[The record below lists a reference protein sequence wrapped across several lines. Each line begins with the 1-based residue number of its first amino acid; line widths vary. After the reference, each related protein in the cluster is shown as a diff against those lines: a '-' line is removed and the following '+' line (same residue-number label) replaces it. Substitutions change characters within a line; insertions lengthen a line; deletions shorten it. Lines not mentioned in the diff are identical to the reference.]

1 MQMINA
7 LDYGMTKVADLMR
20 KHVLV
25 PAISNVSVA
34 VNVEILDEGSPKH
47 YVSVL
52 RVVPSEEQKDDKDGS
67 NQYSRIIDISKLT
80 CKFICVEN
88 SKWMQSFAK

>member
-7 LDYGMTKVADLMR
+7 LDYGMIKVADLMR

-52 RVVPSEEQKDDKDGS
+52 RVVPSEEQKV
-67 NQYSRIIDISKLT
+67 IIL
-80 CKFICVEN
+80 
-88 SKWMQSFAK
+88 

>member
-1 MQMINA
+1 MSFFCFIVLRNHFFVLFIMQMIGA
-7 LDYGMTKVADLMR
+7 LDYGMAKIADLMM

-25 PAISNVSVA
+25 PAISSISVA

-52 RVVPSEEQKDDKDGS
+52 RIVPSEEQKVS
-67 NQYSRIIDISKLT
+67 IL
-80 CKFICVEN
+80 
-88 SKWMQSFAK
+88 